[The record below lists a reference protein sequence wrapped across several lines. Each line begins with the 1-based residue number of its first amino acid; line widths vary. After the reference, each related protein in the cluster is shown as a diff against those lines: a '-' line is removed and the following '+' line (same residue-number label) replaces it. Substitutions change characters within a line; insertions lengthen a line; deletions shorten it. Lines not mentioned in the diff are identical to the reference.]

1 MTQMLD
7 LLSYENPVL
16 SAYLF
21 WSAILI
27 LKVLAMAIL
36 TGRQRQAKN
45 VMANPEDIR
54 FLKNPSKDI
63 QAIIGDPDVERVRR

>member
-1 MTQMLD
+1 MTKLVE

-21 WSAILI
+21 WSAVLI

-36 TGRQRQAKN
+36 TGNQRQKKN
-45 VMANPEDIR
+45 VMANPEDLR
-54 FLKNPSKDI
+54 FLKNPPKDVV
-63 QAIIGDPDVERVRR
+63 AVIGDPDVERVRR

>member
-1 MTQMLD
+1 MTKLVD

-36 TGRQRQAKN
+36 TGKQRQKKN

-54 FLKNPSKDI
+54 FLKDPPKDVK
-63 QAIIGDPDVERVRR
+63 AMIGDEDVERVRR